1 MTSVT
6 FAEVMLRPAA
16 PVLSASC
23 RLQDLQQL
31 LVAERLTCDLNF
43 RKNLWRWGKSASTV
57 MRELLKY
64 VDIAIASE
72 EAVQLQLGITVDVD
86 PSSGKLDQ
94 AQYEALAGKIL
105 SEFPNLKA
113 AINLRSNR

>member
-1 MTSVT
+1 
-6 FAEVMLRPAA
+6 
-16 PVLSASC
+16 
-23 RLQDLQQL
+23 
-31 LVAERLTCDLNF
+31 
-43 RKNLWRWGKSASTV
+43 

-72 EAVQLQLGITVDVD
+72 EAVQLPLGITVDVD

-105 SEFPNLKA
+105 SEFSNLN
-113 AINLRSNR
+113 AIAISLRESQSPSHNGWSACLNDRNKNGESRIRNHTYCRSRWHRRQLRSRPHLRSWKPCDGH